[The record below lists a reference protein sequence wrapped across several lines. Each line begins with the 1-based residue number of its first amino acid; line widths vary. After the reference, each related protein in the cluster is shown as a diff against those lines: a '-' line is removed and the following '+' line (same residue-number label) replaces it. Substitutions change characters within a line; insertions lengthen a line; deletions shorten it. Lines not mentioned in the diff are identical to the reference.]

1 MKHNNNAEQFTYE
14 PGRTVERRVRSMGP
28 VARRSVLSADLFRS
42 TACIGA
48 AAAEWKFAVFAG
60 NNFHRIAELFI
71 CQSPGTSPTLTE
83 QAGRPWDS

>member
-1 MKHNNNAEQFTYE
+1 
-14 PGRTVERRVRSMGP
+14 MGP

-42 TACIGA
+42 TACVGAA
-48 AAAEWKFAVFAG
+48 AAAEWKLAVVAR

-71 CQSPGTSPTLTE
+71 CQSPGTSPTLTRRTDWE